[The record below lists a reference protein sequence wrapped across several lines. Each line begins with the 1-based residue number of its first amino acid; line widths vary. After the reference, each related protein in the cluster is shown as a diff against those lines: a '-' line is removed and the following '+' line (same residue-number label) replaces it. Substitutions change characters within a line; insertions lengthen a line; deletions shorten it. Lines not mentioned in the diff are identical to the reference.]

1 MFHGDFVMLEFRGI
15 LRFFKKAQFYLRYI
29 NFIVRLCWLLLAY
42 PWN

>member
-1 MFHGDFVMLEFRGI
+1 MLRGDFVMLVFGAI

-29 NFIVRLCWLLLAY
+29 NFIVRLCWLLFTY